1 VKHRIPD
8 RVVVAG
14 IGTDVGKTLVS
25 AVLCLGLEA
34 DYWKPVQCGRVP
46 CTDTEWVR
54 GVTGLP
60 AERFHP
66 EGYCLDMAASPHV
79 AAASEGVRIEGA
91 QLQVPVRG
99 NRLIIEAAGGL
110 MVPLHEDLLFV
121 DQVEVWGLPVILV
134 VHTYLG
140 SINHSLLSLEAL
152 RNRGIPLA
160 GIVFNDGGRPES
172 EGIILNAALAP
183 LLGRVPQVA
192 EINHVSLREV
202 FDFHFLVC

>member
-46 CTDTEWVR
+46 CTDTEWVK

-60 AERFHP
+60 EERFIP
-66 EGYCLDMAASPHV
+66 EAYCLEMAASPHV
-79 AAASEGVRIEGA
+79 AAEMQGVSIDTA
-91 QLQVPVRG
+91 KLQLPPTK
-99 NRLIIEAAGGL
+99 NRLLVEAAGGL
-110 MVPLHEDLLFV
+110 MVPLRNDLLFIDV
-121 DQVEVWGLPVILV
+121 VEQWGIPVILV

-140 SINHSLLSLEAL
+140 SINHSLLSMEAL
-152 RNRGIPLA
+152 LNRDIPLA
-160 GIVFNDGGRPES
+160 GIVFNSGGRSES
-172 EGIILNAALAP
+172 EAIILRTAKAP
-183 LLGRVPQVA
+183 LLGHIPRFN
-192 EINHVSLREV
+192 EINTGALRHI
-202 FDFHFLVC
+202 FKFHFSVC